1 MLIETI
7 IKIYNATLE
16 NRKIKAEDLIME
28 SAKAADFTDEGIRRL
43 IAQYNKTIR
52 EATERAEAEGK
63 DVIDCLKEVENK
75 IEIEEKLPSNLSSGQ
90 KKQEIDFPNSQ
101 VNTGEAKEPPKDNIA
116 FEDEDKYDLSVDDGT
131 KDNINFPD
139 AKVNTGEAKEP
150 PKDNI
155 AFEDED
161 KYDLSVDDGTED
173 NINFPDAK
181 VNTGEAKEPPK
192 DNIAFEDEDKYD
204 LSVDDGTEDN
214 INFPDAKVNT
224 GEAKEPPK
232 DNIDFKDKPINDT
245 KTGNFQFGDESTDG
259 AKYLTNNKEF
269 DSLDIDDGND
279 NTPPDEG
286 NDNTPPS
293 GPALK

>member
-1 MLIETI
+1 MTIETI

-16 NRKIKAEDLIME
+16 NRNIKAEDLIIG
-28 SAKAADFTDEGIRRL
+28 SAKAANFTDEGIRKL
-43 IAQYNKTIR
+43 IEQYNKTIR

-75 IEIEEKLPSNLSSGQ
+75 IEIEEKLPNNLSGGQ
-90 KKQEIDFPNSQ
+90 KKQEIDFPDAE
-101 VNTGEAKEPPKDNIA
+101 VNTSEAKEPPKDN
-116 FEDEDKYDLSVDDGT
+116 V
-131 KDNINFPD
+131 
-139 AKVNTGEAKEP
+139 
-150 PKDNI
+150 

-181 VNTGEAKEPPK
+181 VNTGEAKESPK
-192 DNIAFEDEDKYD
+192 N
-204 LSVDDGTEDN
+204 
-214 INFPDAKVNT
+214 
-224 GEAKEPPK
+224 
-232 DNIDFKDKPINDT
+232 NIDFKDKPINDT
-245 KTGNFQFGDESTDG
+245 KTGDFQFGDESTEG
-259 AKYLTNNKEF
+259 AKYLTNNEEF

>member
-192 DNIAFEDEDKYD
+192 DNI
-204 LSVDDGTEDN
+204 
-214 INFPDAKVNT
+214 
-224 GEAKEPPK
+224 
-232 DNIDFKDKPINDT
+232 DFKDKPINDT

-293 GPALK
+293 GPLLK